1 MMDALEND
9 EDNLGKTLFRVA
21 WAAVLFG
28 VLLEGLVLLIAAE
41 YGTLKSYKPFLADLG
56 YKVSW
61 SVIVCIGLA
70 LGTIAIHKRE
80 LMMGLLGLIAGP
92 IGFYVARAVHKG
104 ALQALDVAADNPG
117 FNPLV
122 VASLKGLEYGVLG
135 IALGAIQKKEWGGA
149 VAHGVAGA
157 AVGLV
162 FGSLIVYVLMT
173 SAPKP
178 IPYPALVGRAVNEL
192 LFPLGCSMVLY
203 TAEIMGKRLSREP
216 VPS

>member
-1 MMDALEND
+1 MTDALETH
-9 EDNLGKTLFRVA
+9 EDNLGNTLFRVA
-21 WAAVLFG
+21 WVAVLFG
-28 VLLEGLVLLIAAE
+28 IVLEILVLLIAAE
-41 YGTLKSYKPFLADLG
+41 FGALKSYKPFMADLG
-56 YKVSW
+56 YKISW

-70 LGTIAIHKRE
+70 LGTVALQKRE

-117 FNPLV
+117 FNPFV
-122 VASLKGLEYGVLG
+122 IATLKGLEYGVLG

-162 FGSLIVYVLMT
+162 FGSIILYIIIT
-173 SAPKP
+173 SALKP
-178 IPYPALVGRAVNEL
+178 IPHPALVGRAVNEL
-192 LFPLGCSMVLY
+192 LFPVGCSLVLY
-203 TAEIMGKRLSREP
+203 TAEVMGKKFGR
-216 VPS
+216 